1 MAGALLESASGLL
14 DRGIHPIKI
23 ADGFER
29 ACAIAVEELDRI
41 GDVIHFDR
49 DNQKELLKV
58 AQTSMGSKM

>member
-1 MAGALLESASGLL
+1 L